1 MFRVLVFAP
10 LLALAALPAYAKS
23 PSSKLITNTAFI
35 VGPGSETC
43 KAFTDLDKEAP
54 EFSKAMFLSYAQGFM
69 TALNM
74 SRSLNG
80 LPAHTLKGLSPDDQ
94 MRHLVYYC
102 GNHPTENF
110 ISAINSLY
118 DDLPEIEAAKDL
130 KASPAPPEAN
140 ITTTAPMVAGCAAAE
155 SMMETKKSPTSSNT
169 LFLAGMCLGHAN
181 TAWFFLP
188 WLASLSQKSATCIPD
203 GVSVGQYIEV
213 INKFMRD
220 HPEERHR
227 DFNDTMDLAAAEAW
241 PCSSEDKVKH

>member
-1 MFRVLVFAP
+1 MFRVLISAP
-10 LLALAALPAYAKS
+10 LLALAAVPAYAKS
-23 PSSKLITNTAFI
+23 PSSQAVTNTAFI
-35 VGPGSETC
+35 VGPGGETC
-43 KAFTDLDKEAP
+43 KAFTDLHKEAP
-54 EFSKAMFLSYAQGFM
+54 EFSKAIFFSYAQGFM

-80 LPAHTLKGLSPDDQ
+80 LPAHTLKGLGPDDQ
-94 MRHLVYYC
+94 MAHLVYYC
-102 GNHPTENF
+102 GNHPIENF

-118 DDLPEIEAAKDL
+118 DDLPEIEAANDL
-130 KASPAPPEAN
+130 KPSPAPSQAN

-155 SMMETKKSPTSSNT
+155 RMMETRKSPTSSET

-188 WLASLSQKSATCIPD
+188 SQKTGTCIPE
-203 GVSVGQYIEV
+203 GVSVGQYIGV

-227 DFNDTMDLAAAEAW
+227 DFNDTMGMAAAEAW
-241 PCSSEDKVKH
+241 PCMHQR

>member
-1 MFRVLVFAP
+1 MFRALLVAS
-10 LLALAALPAYAKS
+10 LLALANLPAYAKS

-43 KAFTDLDKEAP
+43 KAFVDLHKEAP
-54 EFSKAMFLSYAQGFM
+54 ELSKAMFFSYAQGFM

-80 LPAHTLKGLSPDDQ
+80 LPAHTLKGLGPDDQ
-94 MRHLVYYC
+94 MAHLVYYC
-102 GNHPTENF
+102 GNHLIENF

-130 KASPAPPEAN
+130 KESPAPPQSN
-140 ITTTAPMVAGCAAAE
+140 VTTTAPMIAGCAAAE
-155 SMMETKKSPTSSNT
+155 RMIETKKSPRSSDA
-169 LFLAGMCLGHAN
+169 LFHAGMCLGHAN

-188 WLASLSQKSATCIPD
+188 LLASVSQKSATCIPE
-203 GVSVGQYIEV
+203 GVSVGQYIAV
-213 INKFMRD
+213 INKFMRE

-227 DFNDTMDLAAAEAW
+227 DFNDTMGMAAADAW
-241 PCSSEDKVKH
+241 PCSSEEKGKH